1 MRLVW
6 MICLT
11 LVWSSVGGNLA
22 WAAPALDA
30 VTDPTKPGKP
40 KKGPHGGQVSVA
52 GDYQIEFVTEPAGFR
67 LYILNKDGQKL
78 SVRTAEAAATIM
90 HSFGS
95 RKMVK
100 FQRYKDEYF
109 FTSLPMQRTPDFT
122 LYVKI
127 RNGPVDL
134 NAEFQ
139 YKMPPAKKNTPQP
152 SSRP

>member
-1 MRLVW
+1 LGLV
-6 MICLT
+6 
-11 LVWSSVGGNLA
+11 LA
-22 WAAPALDA
+22 ATSPHAQDTAPAPDA
-30 VTDPTKPGKP
+30 VTESGKPSKP

-52 GDYQIEFVTEPAGFR
+52 GDYQIEFVTAPAGFR
-67 LYILNKDGQKL
+67 LYILNKDGQTL
-78 SVRTAEAAATIM
+78 SVGKAEAAATIM

-100 FQRYKDEYF
+100 FKRHKDEYF
-109 FTSLPMQRTPDFT
+109 FTSLPMNRTPDFT

-127 RNGPVDL
+127 RNGPIDL

-139 YKMPPAKKNTPQP
+139 YKMPAAKKVAPQP